1 MGENRGRK
9 GKDWSIR
16 RRVVGG
22 LLGLLFG
29 RPQNRAK
36 LRPEEVNRVLLL
48 RYDRLGDA
56 VVTTPVIEQL
66 WGMHPGIE
74 IDILGSPHNAKLLEA
89 DHRVHTVHNWDGA
102 TKTLPGTIRA
112 CRARNY
118 DLTLQL
124 ILNRTTNPAIIAG
137 LCTPRGRVVGK
148 GHLYNRR
155 LFDHMVG
162 ERSSLHFADQ
172 TFDVLLD
179 GVDFGQEE
187 PTPPPYS
194 IDLPE
199 ETKSDV
205 RKILKDLDLEPKKF
219 LLLNG
224 SAGAVDRSL
233 GVENGTKLAQGLQEI
248 CEKSGLKLAVSG
260 GPEESAKIK
269 AIAEGSDATM
279 IRFPSIL
286 HLCAGIAEAALL
298 VTPDTG
304 PVHIASATGTP
315 VVAYYSEH
323 DKPEGWAPRGVE
335 NAVVTTSV
343 HGDVETAPVEEILR
357 HVEKMSNVEFR
368 MSS

>member
-1 MGENRGRK
+1 M
-9 GKDWSIR
+9 
-16 RRVVGG
+16 VGG
-22 LLGLLFG
+22 LLGLFFG
-29 RPQNRAK
+29 RPQNRPK
-36 LRPEEVNRVLLL
+36 LRPEEVHRVLLL

-66 WGMHPGIE
+66 WRMHPGIE
-74 IDILGSPHNAKLLEA
+74 IDILGSPHNATLLEA
-89 DHRVHTVHNWDGA
+89 DHRIHTVHNWDGTTGA
-102 TKTLPGTIRA
+102 LPGIIRA
-112 CRARNY
+112 CRKRRYN
-118 DLTLQL
+118 LTLQL
-124 ILNRTTNPAIIAG
+124 ILNRTTNPAIIAS
-137 LCTPRGRVVGK
+137 LCTPHGQVVGK
-148 GHLYNRR
+148 GHHYNRR
-155 LFDHMVG
+155 LFNQMVG
-162 ERSSLHFADQ
+162 NRPSFHFADQ

-179 GVDFGQEE
+179 GVDFGPEE

-205 RKILKDLDLEPKKF
+205 RKILKDLNLQPKKF

-224 SAGAVDRSL
+224 SAGAANRSL
-233 GVENGTKLAQGLQEI
+233 GVENGTKLAKGLKEI
-248 CEKSGLKLAVSG
+248 CEKSGLILAISG
-260 GPEESAKIK
+260 GPEESAKIE
-269 AIAEGSDATM
+269 AIAAASAATM

-323 DKPEGWAPRGVE
+323 DKPEGWSPRGVA

-343 HGDVETAPVEEILR
+343 HGEVETAPVGEILR
-357 HVEKMSNVEFR
+357 RVAGFSNGDFR
-368 MSS
+368 FSNESDP